1 MSDGPATIRRADQHE
16 AERAYA
22 TITAAFIADP
32 VARFTWP
39 DARTYLAAFPG
50 ILEAM
55 CAPSF
60 AGDLALVADEFAG
73 AALWVAPSEEAHEAG
88 GEDPGAAIRDFL
100 SQTSPADRVE
110 DMVATFVAM
119 GTHHPQEP
127 HWYLPFIGVDP
138 SVQGRGVGAALM
150 KQAVTR
156 FDADGVVAYL
166 ESSNPRNISLYERFG
181 FERTGEIQMGN
192 APLVT
197 PMVRAPQG

>member
-1 MSDGPATIRRADQHE
+1 MSDGPVTIRRVGEQE

-32 VARFTWP
+32 VARFAWP
-39 DARTYLAAFPG
+39 DAQTYLAAFPG
-50 ILEAM
+50 ILAGL

-60 AGDLALVADEFAG
+60 DGDLALVTEAFTG
-73 AALWVAPSEEAHEAG
+73 AALWVPPTEETHEAG

-119 GTHHPQEP
+119 GSHHPDEP

-138 SVQGRGVGAALM
+138 AAQGRGVGASLM
-150 KQAVTR
+150 KQAVSR
-156 FDADGVVAYL
+156 FDAEGVVAYL

-181 FERTGEIQMGN
+181 FERSGEIQMGR
-192 APLVT
+192 APVVT
-197 PMVRAPQG
+197 PMVRMPQG